1 MNNILSKVIL
11 TYHSSKN
18 LNGLFILPSYYK
30 FYDFKLVFC
39 KITFAMLES
48 PCIRGSVRPQLTKVS
63 CRPNLRCP
71 ETLMIRNYSSN
82 GSTIQ

>member
-39 KITFAMLES
+39 KITCAMLES
-48 PCIRGSVRPQLTKVS
+48 PCIRGSVRP
-63 CRPNLRCP
+63 
-71 ETLMIRNYSSN
+71 
-82 GSTIQ
+82 